1 MSYTGM
7 PIDDDLLVKYLVGEA
22 TSAEVEAIQNWI
34 AASPANRQEFDNF
47 KLIWD
52 ESQHIASTKAL
63 DEDAAYLRLQ
73 KRLNNTA
80 PNVEA
85 RPVHVRKMK
94 LSWWIGIA
102 ASLLLISTV
111 AWLTISHYY
120 DNRAIAFVKI
130 ESEAKTRIQTL
141 PDGSVVTL
149 NSHSTLI
156 YPERFT
162 GAIRPVTMLG
172 EAFFKVTPDKT
183 KPFIIKV
190 NGVTV
195 RVVGT
200 SFNVKSRDDKTQV
213 IVETGIVNVSEKSKN
228 VNLNP
233 GEKVLV
239 TKKDGLQAK
248 EIIKGRLYNYYATHE
263 LVCDETPL
271 HELVGSLNE
280 IYGSHIVIG
289 NKAINNLPITT
300 VFNDQSLDETL
311 LVISETFKIKVERGK
326 KGIVLK

>member
-22 TSAEVEAIQNWI
+22 TPAEVEAIQNWI
-34 AASPANRQEFDNF
+34 AASPANRQEYDNF

-52 ESQHIASTKAL
+52 ESQHIASTKNV

-80 PNVEA
+80 PVVTPSA
-85 RPVHVRKMK
+85 QVRKMK
-94 LSWWIGIA
+94 TSWWIGIA
-102 ASLLLISTV
+102 ASLLLVCTV
-111 AWLTISHYY
+111 AWLTINHYY
-120 DNRAIAFVKI
+120 DNKAIAFVKI
-130 ESEAKTRIQTL
+130 DSQGQTRAQTL
-141 PDGSVVTL
+141 PDGSVITL

-156 YPERFT
+156 YPEKFT
-162 GAIRPVTMLG
+162 GKIRPVTMLG

-195 RVVGT
+195 KVVGT
-200 SFNVKSRDDKTQV
+200 SFNVKSRDGKTQV
-213 IVETGIVNVSEKSKN
+213 IVETGIVNVSEKTKN
-228 VNLNP
+228 INLNP

-239 TKKDGLQAK
+239 TKKDGLLAK
-248 EIIKGRLYNYYATHE
+248 ESIKGRLYNYYATHE

-271 HELVGSLNE
+271 HELVSSLNE
-280 IYGSHIVIG
+280 VYGAHIVIG
-289 NKAINNLPITT
+289 NKAIANLPITT
-300 VFNDQSLDETL
+300 VFKDQSLDQVL

>member
-22 TSAEVEAIQNWI
+22 TPAEVEAIQNWI
-34 AASPANRQEFDNF
+34 AASPANRQEYDNF

-52 ESQHIASTKAL
+52 ESRQIASTKNL

-73 KRLNNTA
+73 KRISNTVTT
-80 PNVEA
+80 PTQPA
-85 RPVHVRKMK
+85 RIHKMK
-94 LSWWIGIA
+94 TSWWVGIA
-102 ASLLLISTV
+102 ASLLLICTV

-120 DNRAIAFVKI
+120 DNRNIAFIKI
-130 ESEAKTRIQTL
+130 ESEAKTRVQTL

-156 YPERFT
+156 YPEKFT
-162 GAIRPVTMLG
+162 GKIRPVTMLG

-183 KPFIIKV
+183 KPFIIRV

-200 SFNVKSRDDKTQV
+200 SFNIKSRDGKTQV
-213 IVETGIVNVSEKSKN
+213 IVETGIVNVSEKKKS

-233 GEKVLV
+233 GEKVFV
-239 TKKDGLQAK
+239 TGKDGLQTK
-248 EIIKGRLYNYYATHE
+248 ESIKGRLYNYYATHE

-271 HELVGSLNE
+271 HELVSSLNE
-280 IYGSHIVIG
+280 VYDAHIVIG
-289 NKAINNLPITT
+289 NKAIASLPITT
-300 VFNDQSLDETL
+300 VFKDQSLDQVL

>member
-22 TSAEVEAIQNWI
+22 TPDEVEAIQNWI
-34 AASPANRQEFDNF
+34 AASPANRLEYDNF

-52 ESQHIASTKAL
+52 ESRQIASTKTL

-73 KRLNNTA
+73 KRLNNAASITTQ
-80 PNVEA
+80 PA
-85 RPVHVRKMK
+85 REHKMK
-94 LSWWIGIA
+94 TSWSIGIA
-102 ASLLLISTV
+102 ASLLLICTV
-111 AWLTISHYY
+111 AWLTVSHYY
-120 DNRAIAFVKI
+120 DNKAIAFVKVD
-130 ESEAKTRIQTL
+130 SEGKTRSQTL
-141 PDGSVVTL
+141 PDGSVITL

-156 YPERFT
+156 YPEKFT
-162 GAIRPVTMLG
+162 GKIRPVTMLG

-183 KPFIIKV
+183 KPFIIRV

-200 SFNVKSRDDKTQV
+200 SFNIKSRDGKTQV
-213 IVETGIVNVSEKSKN
+213 IVETGIVNVSEKKKS

-239 TKKDGLQAK
+239 TGKDGLQAK
-248 EIIKGRLYNYYATHE
+248 ESIKGRLYNYYATHE

-271 HELVGSLNE
+271 NELVGSLNE
-280 IYGSHIVIG
+280 VYGAHIVIG
-289 NKAINNLPITT
+289 NKAIANLPITT
-300 VFNDQSLDETL
+300 VFKDQSLDQVL

-326 KGIVLK
+326 KGIVLR

>member
-22 TSAEVEAIQNWI
+22 TPAEAEAIQNWI
-34 AASPANRQEFDNF
+34 AASPANRQEYDNF

-52 ESQHIASTKAL
+52 ESQHIASTKNV

-73 KRLNNTA
+73 KRLSNTA
-80 PNVEA
+80 PTTAQPAQVS
-85 RPVHVRKMK
+85 KMK
-94 LSWWIGIA
+94 TSWWIGIA
-102 ASLLLISTV
+102 ASLLLVCTV
-111 AWLTISHYY
+111 AWLTINHYY
-120 DNRAIAFVKI
+120 DNKAIAFIKI
-130 ESEAKTRIQTL
+130 DSEAQTRVQTL
-141 PDGSVVTL
+141 PDGSVITL

-156 YPERFT
+156 YPEKFT
-162 GAIRPVTMLG
+162 GKIRPVTMLG

-195 RVVGT
+195 KVVGT
-200 SFNVKSRDDKTQV
+200 SFNVKSRDGKTQV
-213 IVETGIVNVSEKSKN
+213 IVETGIVNVSEKTKN
-228 VNLNP
+228 INLNP
-233 GEKVLV
+233 GEKVQV
-239 TKKDGLQAK
+239 TKKDGLLAK
-248 EIIKGRLYNYYATHE
+248 ESIKGRLYNYYATHE

-271 HELVGSLNE
+271 HELVSSLNE
-280 IYGSHIVIG
+280 VYGAHILVG
-289 NKAINNLPITT
+289 NKAIANLPITT
-300 VFNDQSLDETL
+300 VFKDQSLDQVL

>member
-22 TSAEVEAIQNWI
+22 TPAEAEAIQNWI
-34 AASPANRQEFDNF
+34 VASPANRQEFDNF

-73 KRLNNTA
+73 KRLNNTT

-85 RPVHVRKMK
+85 RSAQVRKMK
-94 LSWWIGIA
+94 PSWWLGIA
-102 ASLLLISTV
+102 ASLLLICTV

-130 ESEAKTRIQTL
+130 DSEAKTRMQTL

-156 YPERFT
+156 YPEKFT
-162 GAIRPVTMLG
+162 GTIRPVTMLG

-300 VFNDQSLDETL
+300 VFKDQSLDETL
-311 LVISETFKIKVERGK
+311 LVISETFKIKVEHGK

>member
-22 TSAEVEAIQNWI
+22 TPAEVEAIQNWI
-34 AASPANRQEFDNF
+34 AASPANRQEYDNF

-52 ESQHIASTKAL
+52 ESRQIASTKTL

-73 KRLNNTA
+73 KRLNNTVPTVTPSA
-80 PNVEA
+80 GG
-85 RPVHVRKMK
+85 RKMK
-94 LSWWIGIA
+94 TSWWIGIA
-102 ASLLLISTV
+102 ASLLLICTV
-111 AWLTISHYY
+111 AWLTVSHYY
-120 DNRAIAFVKI
+120 DNKAIAFVKVD
-130 ESEAKTRIQTL
+130 SEGKTRSQTL

-156 YPERFT
+156 YPEKFT
-162 GAIRPVTMLG
+162 GKIRPVTMLG

-183 KPFIIKV
+183 KPFIIRV

-200 SFNVKSRDDKTQV
+200 SFNVKSRDGKTQV
-213 IVETGIVNVSEKSKN
+213 IVETGIVNVSEKKKN
-228 VNLNP
+228 VTLNP

-239 TKKDGLQAK
+239 TGKDGLQAK
-248 EIIKGRLYNYYATHE
+248 ESIKGRLYNYYATHE

-271 HELVGSLNE
+271 NELVGSLNE
-280 IYGSHIVIG
+280 VYGAHIVIG
-289 NKAINNLPITT
+289 NKAIANLPITT
-300 VFNDQSLDETL
+300 VFKDQSLDQVL

-326 KGIVLK
+326 KGIVLR

>member
-22 TSAEVEAIQNWI
+22 TPAEVEAIQNWI
-34 AASPANRQEFDNF
+34 AASPANRQEYDNF

-52 ESQHIASTKAL
+52 ESQHIASTKNL

-80 PNVEA
+80 PTAPQPA
-85 RPVHVRKMK
+85 RVRKMK
-94 LSWWIGIA
+94 PSWWVGIA
-102 ASLLLISTV
+102 ASLLLVCTV

-120 DNRAIAFVKI
+120 DNKAIAFVKI
-130 ESEAKTRIQTL
+130 DSEAQTRAQTL

-149 NSHSTLI
+149 NNHSTLI
-156 YPERFT
+156 YPEKFT
-162 GAIRPVTMLG
+162 GKIRPVTMLG

-200 SFNVKSRDDKTQV
+200 SFNIKSRNGKTQV
-213 IVETGIVNVSEKSKN
+213 IVETGIVNVSEKVKN

-233 GEKVLV
+233 GERVLV
-239 TKKDGLQAK
+239 TGKDGLLDK
-248 EIIKGRLYNYYATHE
+248 ESNKGRLYNYYVTHE
-263 LVCDETPL
+263 LICDETPL
-271 HELVGSLNE
+271 YELVSSLNE
-280 IYGSHIVIG
+280 IYGAHITIG
-289 NKAINNLPITT
+289 NKALMNLPITT
-300 VFNDQSLDETL
+300 VFKDQSLNQVL

>member
-22 TSAEVEAIQNWI
+22 TPAEVEAIQNWI
-34 AASPANRQEFDNF
+34 AASPANRQEYDNF

-52 ESQHIASTKAL
+52 ESRQIASTKNL

-73 KRLNNTA
+73 KRISNTVTT
-80 PNVEA
+80 PTQPA
-85 RPVHVRKMK
+85 RIHKMK
-94 LSWWIGIA
+94 TSWWVGIA
-102 ASLLLISTV
+102 ASLLLICTV

-120 DNRAIAFVKI
+120 DNRNIAFVRI
-130 ESEAKTRIQTL
+130 NSEGKTRAQTL

-156 YPERFT
+156 YPGKFI
-162 GAIRPVTMLG
+162 GKIRPVTMLG

-183 KPFIIKV
+183 KPFIIRV

-200 SFNVKSRDDKTQV
+200 SFNIKSRNGKTQV
-213 IVETGIVNVSEKSKN
+213 IVETGIVNVSEKKKN

-239 TKKDGLQAK
+239 TGKDGLQAK
-248 EIIKGRLYNYYATHE
+248 ESIKGRLYNYYATHE

-271 HELVGSLNE
+271 NELVGSLNE
-280 IYGSHIVIG
+280 VYGAHIVIG
-289 NKAINNLPITT
+289 NKAIANLPITT
-300 VFNDQSLDETL
+300 VFKDQSLDQVL

-326 KGIVLK
+326 KGIVLR

>member
-22 TSAEVEAIQNWI
+22 TPTEEEAIQNWI

-73 KRLNNTA
+73 KRLNNTT

-85 RPVHVRKMK
+85 RSAQVRKMK
-94 LSWWIGIA
+94 PSWWIGIA
-102 ASLLLISTV
+102 ASLLLICTV

-120 DNRAIAFVKI
+120 DNRNIAFVKI
-130 ESEAKTRIQTL
+130 NSEAKTRTQTL

-156 YPERFT
+156 YPEKFT
-162 GAIRPVTMLG
+162 GTIRPVTMLG

-213 IVETGIVNVSEKSKN
+213 IVETGIVNVSEKSRN

-239 TKKDGLQAK
+239 TKKDGLLAK
-248 EIIKGRLYNYYATHE
+248 ESIKGRLYNYYATHE

-300 VFNDQSLDETL
+300 VFKDQSLDETL

>member
-22 TSAEVEAIQNWI
+22 APAEVEAIQNWI
-34 AASPANRQEFDNF
+34 AASPENRQEYDNF
-47 KLIWD
+47 KLIWN
-52 ESQHIASTKAL
+52 ESQHIASTKNI
-63 DEDAAYLRLQ
+63 DEDAAYTRLQ
-73 KRLNNTA
+73 KRLFNNTA
-80 PNVEA
+80 TAQPTKL
-85 RPVHVRKMK
+85 RKMK
-94 LSWWIGIA
+94 PSWWAGIA
-102 ASLLLISTV
+102 ASLLLVCTV

-120 DNRAIAFVKI
+120 DNRNIAFVKI
-130 ESEAKTRIQTL
+130 DSKAKTHAQTL

-156 YPERFT
+156 YPEKFT
-162 GAIRPVTMLG
+162 GKIRPVTMLG

-200 SFNVKSRDDKTQV
+200 SFNVKSRDGKTVV
-213 IVETGIVNVSEKSKN
+213 IVETGIVNVSEQTKN

-239 TKKDGLQAK
+239 TKKDGLLAK
-248 EIIKGRLYNYYATHE
+248 ESIKGRLYNYYVTHE

-271 HELVGSLNE
+271 HELVSSLNE
-280 IYGSHIVIG
+280 IYGAHIVIA
-289 NKAINNLPITT
+289 NKAIANLPITT
-300 VFNDQSLDETL
+300 VFKDQSLDQVL

>member
-22 TSAEVEAIQNWI
+22 TPAEAEAIQNWI
-34 AASPANRQEFDNF
+34 ATSPANRQEYDNF
-47 KLIWD
+47 KLIWE
-52 ESQHIASTKAL
+52 ESQHIASTKNM
-63 DEDAAYLRLQ
+63 DEDAAYIRLQ

-80 PNVEA
+80 PTA
-85 RPVHVRKMK
+85 SQPVQVRKMK
-94 LSWWIGIA
+94 TSWWVGIA
-102 ASLLLISTV
+102 ASLLLVCTV

-120 DNRAIAFVKI
+120 DNKAIAFVKI
-130 ESEAKTRIQTL
+130 DSRAQTRAQTL

-156 YPERFT
+156 YPEKFS
-162 GAIRPVTMLG
+162 GKFRPVTMLG

-200 SFNVKSRDDKTQV
+200 SFNVKSRNDKTQV
-213 IVETGIVNVSEKSKN
+213 IVETGIVNVSEKTKN
-228 VNLNP
+228 INLSP

-239 TKKDGLQAK
+239 TKKDGLLAK
-248 EIIKGRLYNYYATHE
+248 ESIKGRLYNYYATHE

-271 HELVGSLNE
+271 HELVSSLNE
-280 IYGSHIVIG
+280 VYGAHIVIG
-289 NKAINNLPITT
+289 NKAIANLPITT
-300 VFNDQSLDETL
+300 VFKDQSLDQVL

-326 KGIVLK
+326 KGIVLR

>member
-7 PIDDDLLVKYLVGEA
+7 PINDDLLVKYLVGEA
-22 TSAEVEAIQNWI
+22 TPAEAEAIQNWLLAD
-34 AASPANRQEFDNF
+34 AANQQEYENF

-52 ESQHIASTKAL
+52 QSQQIAGTRNV
-63 DEDAAYLRLQ
+63 DEDAAFIRLQ
-73 KRLNNTA
+73 NRMNKEVASA
-80 PNVEA
+80 PV
-85 RPVHVRKMK
+85 RVRKMK
-94 LSWWIGIA
+94 PRYWVGIA
-102 ASLLLISTV
+102 ASVLLVCTV

-130 ESEAKTRIQTL
+130 ESHDKTRVAAL
-141 PDGSVVTL
+141 PDGSEVTL

-162 GAIRPVTMLG
+162 GTIRPVTMLG
-172 EAFFKVTPDKT
+172 EAFFKVSPDKI

-200 SFNVKSRDDKTQV
+200 SFNVKSRGGKTQV

-228 VNLNP
+228 INLNP

-248 EIIKGRLYNYYATHE
+248 ESIRGRLYNYYATHE
-263 LVCDETPL
+263 LVCDQTPL
-271 HELVGSLNE
+271 HELVASLNE
-280 IYGSHIVIG
+280 VYGAHISIG
-289 NKAINNLPITT
+289 NKAIEGLPITT
-300 VFNDQSLDETL
+300 VFKDQALDDVL
-311 LVISETFKIKVERGK
+311 LVIKETFKVKVEKGK
-326 KGIVLK
+326 KGIVLR

>member
-22 TSAEVEAIQNWI
+22 TPAEAEAIQNWI
-34 AASPANRQEFDNF
+34 AASPANRQEYDNF

-52 ESQHIASTKAL
+52 ESQHIASTKNV

-80 PNVEA
+80 PA
-85 RPVHVRKMK
+85 TAPLAQLRKMK
-94 LSWWIGIA
+94 TSWWVGIA
-102 ASLLLISTV
+102 ASLLLVCTV

-120 DNRAIAFVKI
+120 DNRAIAFIKV
-130 ESEAKTRIQTL
+130 ESEAQTRAQTL
-141 PDGSVVTL
+141 PDGSVVML

-156 YPERFT
+156 YPQRFS
-162 GAIRPVTMLG
+162 GKIRPVTMLG

-200 SFNVKSRDDKTQV
+200 SFNVKSRDGKTQV
-213 IVETGIVNVSEKSKN
+213 IVETGIVNVSEKTKN

-239 TKKDGLQAK
+239 TGKDGLLAK
-248 EIIKGRLYNYYATHE
+248 ESNKGRLYNYYITHE

-271 HELVGSLNE
+271 YELVASLNE
-280 IYGSHIVIG
+280 VYGAHIVIG
-289 NKAINNLPITT
+289 NKAIANLPITT
-300 VFNDQSLDETL
+300 VFKDQSLEQVL

>member
-22 TSAEVEAIQNWI
+22 TPAEAEAIQNWI
-34 AASPANRQEFDNF
+34 AASPANRQEYDNF

-52 ESQHIASTKAL
+52 ESQHIVSTKTL

-80 PNVEA
+80 PTA
-85 RPVHVRKMK
+85 TQPAQVRKMK
-94 LSWWIGIA
+94 TSWWVGIA
-102 ASLLLISTV
+102 ASLLLICTV

-120 DNRAIAFVKI
+120 DNRNIAFVKI
-130 ESEAKTRIQTL
+130 NSEAKTRTQTL

-156 YPERFT
+156 YPEKFT
-162 GAIRPVTMLG
+162 GKIRPVTMLG
-172 EAFFKVTPDKT
+172 EAFFKVTPNKT
-183 KPFIIKV
+183 QPFIIKV

-200 SFNVKSRDDKTQV
+200 SFNVKSRDGKTQV
-213 IVETGIVNVSEKSKN
+213 IVETGIVNVSEKNKN

-239 TKKDGLQAK
+239 TGKDGLQAK
-248 EIIKGRLYNYYATHE
+248 ENIKGRLYNYYATHE

-280 IYGSHIVIG
+280 IYGAHIVIG
-289 NKAINNLPITT
+289 NKAITNLPITT
-300 VFNDQSLDETL
+300 VFKDQSLDEIL

>member
-22 TSAEVEAIQNWI
+22 TPAEAEAIQNWI
-34 AASPANRQEFDNF
+34 AASPANRQEYDNF

-52 ESQHIASTKAL
+52 ESQHIASTKNV

-73 KRLNNTA
+73 KRLNNTTPSIA
-80 PNVEA
+80 QPA
-85 RPVHVRKMK
+85 QVRKMK
-94 LSWWIGIA
+94 TSWWVGIA
-102 ASLLLISTV
+102 ASLLLVCTV

-120 DNRAIAFVKI
+120 DNKAIAFVKI
-130 ESEAKTRIQTL
+130 DSETQTRAQTL

-162 GAIRPVTMLG
+162 GKIRPVTMLG

-195 RVVGT
+195 RVIGT
-200 SFNVKSRDDKTQV
+200 SFNIKSRDGKTQV
-213 IVETGIVNVSEKSKN
+213 IVETGIVNVSEKTKN
-228 VNLNP
+228 INLNP

-239 TKKDGLQAK
+239 TKKDGLLAK
-248 EIIKGRLYNYYATHE
+248 ESIKGRLYNYYATHE

-271 HELVGSLNE
+271 YELVSSLNE
-280 IYGSHIVIG
+280 VYGAHIVIG
-289 NKAINNLPITT
+289 NKAIANLPITT
-300 VFNDQSLDETL
+300 VFKDQSLDQVL

>member
-22 TSAEVEAIQNWI
+22 TPAEVEAIQNWI
-34 AASPANRQEFDNF
+34 AASPANRQDYDNF

-52 ESQHIASTKAL
+52 ESRHIASTKNI
-63 DEDAAYLRLQ
+63 DEDAAYMRLQ

-80 PNVEA
+80 TAQPT
-85 RPVHVRKMK
+85 K
-94 LSWWIGIA
+94 L
-102 ASLLLISTV
+102 
-111 AWLTISHYY
+111 
-120 DNRAIAFVKI
+120 R
-130 ESEAKTRIQTL
+130 
-141 PDGSVVTL
+141 
-149 NSHSTLI
+149 
-156 YPERFT
+156 
-162 GAIRPVTMLG
+162 

-200 SFNVKSRDDKTQV
+200 SFNVKSRDGKTLV
-213 IVETGIVNVSEKSKN
+213 IVETGIVNVSEQTKN

-239 TKKDGLQAK
+239 TKKDGLLAK
-248 EIIKGRLYNYYATHE
+248 ESIKGRLYNYYATHE

-271 HELVGSLNE
+271 HELVSSLNE
-280 IYGSHIVIG
+280 IYGAHIVIA
-289 NKAINNLPITT
+289 NKAIANLPITT
-300 VFNDQSLDETL
+300 VFKDQSLDQVL

>member
-22 TSAEVEAIQNWI
+22 TPAEVEAIQNWI
-34 AASPANRQEFDNF
+34 AASPANRQEYDNF

-52 ESQHIASTKAL
+52 ESQHIASTKNL

-80 PNVEA
+80 PVVTPSA
-85 RPVHVRKMK
+85 QVRKMK
-94 LSWWIGIA
+94 TSWWIGIA
-102 ASLLLISTV
+102 ASLLLVCTV
-111 AWLTISHYY
+111 AWLTINHYY
-120 DNRAIAFVKI
+120 DNKAIAFVKI
-130 ESEAKTRIQTL
+130 DSEAQARVQTL

-156 YPERFT
+156 YPEKFT
-162 GAIRPVTMLG
+162 GKIRPVTMLG

-200 SFNVKSRDDKTQV
+200 SFNVKSRNDKTQV
-213 IVETGIVNVSEKSKN
+213 IVETGIVNVSEKTKN
-228 VNLNP
+228 VNLSP

-239 TKKDGLQAK
+239 TKKDGLLAK
-248 EIIKGRLYNYYATHE
+248 ESIKGRLYNYYATHE

-271 HELVGSLNE
+271 HELVSSLNE
-280 IYGSHIVIG
+280 VYGAHIIIG
-289 NKAINNLPITT
+289 NKAIANLPITT
-300 VFNDQSLDETL
+300 VFKDQSLDQVL

>member
-7 PIDDDLLVKYLVGEA
+7 PIDDDLLVKHLVGEA
-22 TSAEVEAIQNWI
+22 TPAEAEAIQNWI
-34 AASPANRQEFDNF
+34 AASPANRQEYDNF

-52 ESQHIASTKAL
+52 ESQHIASTKNV

-80 PNVEA
+80 PTTTQPA
-85 RPVHVRKMK
+85 QVRKIK
-94 LSWWIGIA
+94 TSWWIGIA
-102 ASLLLISTV
+102 ASLLLVCTV

-120 DNRAIAFVKI
+120 DNKAIAFVKI
-130 ESEAKTRIQTL
+130 NSESQTRAQTL
-141 PDGSVVTL
+141 PDGSVVTM

-156 YPERFT
+156 YPEKFT
-162 GAIRPVTMLG
+162 GKIRPVTMLG

-200 SFNVKSRDDKTQV
+200 SFNIKSRNDKIQV
-213 IVETGIVNVSEKSKN
+213 IVETGIVNVSEKTKN
-228 VNLNP
+228 INLSP

-239 TKKDGLQAK
+239 TKKDGLLAK
-248 EIIKGRLYNYYATHE
+248 ESIKGRLYNYYATHE

-271 HELVGSLNE
+271 HELVSSLNE
-280 IYGSHIVIG
+280 VYGAHIVIG
-289 NKAINNLPITT
+289 NKAIANLPITT
-300 VFNDQSLDETL
+300 VFKDQSLDQVL

-326 KGIVLK
+326 KGIVLR

>member
-22 TSAEVEAIQNWI
+22 TPAEVEAIQNWI
-34 AASPANRQEFDNF
+34 AASPANRQEYDNF

-52 ESQHIASTKAL
+52 ESQHIASTKNV

-80 PNVEA
+80 SAAPQPA
-85 RPVHVRKMK
+85 RVRKMK
-94 LSWWIGIA
+94 TSWWIGIA
-102 ASLLLISTV
+102 ASLLLVCTV

-120 DNRAIAFVKI
+120 DNKAIAFVKI
-130 ESEAKTRIQTL
+130 DSEAQTRAQTL

-162 GAIRPVTMLG
+162 GKIRPVTMLG

-200 SFNVKSRDDKTQV
+200 SFNIKSRDGKTQV
-213 IVETGIVNVSEKSKN
+213 IVETGIVNVSQKAKN

-233 GEKVLV
+233 GERVLV
-239 TKKDGLQAK
+239 TGQDGLLDK
-248 EIIKGRLYNYYATHE
+248 ESNKGRLYNYYVTHE
-263 LVCDETPL
+263 LICDETPL
-271 HELVGSLNE
+271 YELVTSLNE
-280 IYGSHIVIG
+280 IYGAHIVIG
-289 NKAINNLPITT
+289 NKAIANLPITT
-300 VFNDQSLDETL
+300 VFKDQSLEQVL

>member
-7 PIDDDLLVKYLVGEA
+7 PIDDDLLVKHLVGEA
-22 TSAEVEAIQNWI
+22 TPAEAEAIQNWI
-34 AASPANRQEFDNF
+34 AASPANRQEYDNF

-52 ESQHIASTKAL
+52 ESQHIASTKNV

-80 PNVEA
+80 PTTTQPA
-85 RPVHVRKMK
+85 QVRKIK
-94 LSWWIGIA
+94 TSWWIGIA
-102 ASLLLISTV
+102 ASLLLVCTV

-120 DNRAIAFVKI
+120 DNKAIAFVKI
-130 ESEAKTRIQTL
+130 NSEAQTRAQTL
-141 PDGSVVTL
+141 PDGSVITL

-156 YPERFT
+156 YPEKFT
-162 GAIRPVTMLG
+162 GKIRPVTMLG

-200 SFNVKSRDDKTQV
+200 SFNIKSRNDKTQV
-213 IVETGIVNVSEKSKN
+213 IVETGIVNVSEKTQN

-239 TKKDGLQAK
+239 TKKDGLLAK
-248 EIIKGRLYNYYATHE
+248 ESIKGRLYNYYATHE

-271 HELVGSLNE
+271 HELVSSLNE
-280 IYGSHIVIG
+280 IYYAHIVIG
-289 NKAINNLPITT
+289 NKAIADLPITT
-300 VFNDQSLDETL
+300 VFKDQSLDQVL
-311 LVISETFKIKVERGK
+311 LVISETFKIKVERGR
-326 KGIVLK
+326 KGIVLR

>member
-22 TSAEVEAIQNWI
+22 TPAEVEAIQNWI
-34 AASPANRQEFDNF
+34 AASPENRQEYDNF

-52 ESQHIASTKAL
+52 ESRQIASTKTL

-73 KRLNNTA
+73 KRIGNTVTTPTQPA
-80 PNVEA
+80 QL
-85 RPVHVRKMK
+85 RKMK
-94 LSWWIGIA
+94 TSWWVGIA
-102 ASLLLISTV
+102 ASLLLVCTV
-111 AWLTISHYY
+111 AWLTLSHYY
-120 DNRAIAFVKI
+120 DNKAIAFVKI
-130 ESEAKTRIQTL
+130 DSKTKTRAQTL

-156 YPERFT
+156 YPKKFT
-162 GAIRPVTMLG
+162 GKIRPVTMLG

-183 KPFIIKV
+183 KPFIIRV

-200 SFNVKSRDDKTQV
+200 SFNVKSRNGKTQV
-213 IVETGIVNVSEKSKN
+213 IVETGIVNVSEQTKN

-239 TKKDGLQAK
+239 TKKDGLLAK
-248 EIIKGRLYNYYATHE
+248 ESIKGRLYNYYATHE

-271 HELVGSLNE
+271 YELVSSLNE
-280 IYGSHIVIG
+280 IYGAHIVIG
-289 NKAINNLPITT
+289 NKAIANLPITT
-300 VFNDQSLDETL
+300 VFKDQSLDQVL

>member
-22 TSAEVEAIQNWI
+22 TPAEAEAIQNWI
-34 AASPANRQEFDNF
+34 AASPANRQEYDNF

-52 ESQHIASTKAL
+52 ESQHIASTKNV

-80 PNVEA
+80 PTTTQPA
-85 RPVHVRKMK
+85 QVRKMK
-94 LSWWIGIA
+94 TSWWIGIA
-102 ASLLLISTV
+102 ASLLLVCTV

-120 DNRAIAFVKI
+120 DNKAIAFVKI
-130 ESEAKTRIQTL
+130 NSEAQTRAQTL
-141 PDGSVVTL
+141 PDGSVITL

-156 YPERFT
+156 YPEKFT
-162 GAIRPVTMLG
+162 GKIRPVTMQG

-200 SFNVKSRDDKTQV
+200 SFNVKSRDGKTQV
-213 IVETGIVNVSEKSKN
+213 IVETGIVNVSEKTKN
-228 VNLNP
+228 INLNP

-239 TKKDGLQAK
+239 TKKDGLLAK
-248 EIIKGRLYNYYATHE
+248 ESIKGRLYNYYATHE

-271 HELVGSLNE
+271 HELVSSLNE
-280 IYGSHIVIG
+280 IYYAHIVIG
-289 NKAINNLPITT
+289 NKAIANLPITT
-300 VFNDQSLDETL
+300 VFKDQSLDQVL
-311 LVISETFKIKVERGK
+311 LVISETFRIKVERGR
-326 KGIVLK
+326 KGIVLR

>member
-7 PIDDDLLVKYLVGEA
+7 PIDDDLLVKHLVGEA
-22 TSAEVEAIQNWI
+22 TPAEVEAIQNWI
-34 AASPANRQEFDNF
+34 AASPANRQEYDNF

-52 ESQHIASTKAL
+52 ESQHIASTKNV

-73 KRLNNTA
+73 KRLSNTA
-80 PNVEA
+80 PAALQPA
-85 RPVHVRKMK
+85 RVRKMK
-94 LSWWIGIA
+94 PSWWIGIA
-102 ASLLLISTV
+102 ASLLLVCTV

-120 DNRAIAFVKI
+120 DNKAIAFVKI
-130 ESEAKTRIQTL
+130 DSEAQTRAQTL

-162 GAIRPVTMLG
+162 GKIRPVTMLG

-200 SFNVKSRDDKTQV
+200 SFNVKSRDGKTQV
-213 IVETGIVNVSEKSKN
+213 IVETGIVNVSEKAKN

-233 GEKVLV
+233 GERVLV
-239 TKKDGLQAK
+239 TGTDGLLAK
-248 EIIKGRLYNYYATHE
+248 ESNKGRLYNYYVTHE
-263 LVCDETPL
+263 LICDETPL
-271 HELVGSLNE
+271 YELVGSLNE
-280 IYGSHIVIG
+280 IYGAHITIG
-289 NKAINNLPITT
+289 NKALMNLPITT
-300 VFNDQSLDETL
+300 VFKDQPLDQVL
-311 LVISETFKIKVERGK
+311 QVISDTFKIKVERGK

>member
-22 TSAEVEAIQNWI
+22 TPAEAEAIQNWI
-34 AASPANRQEFDNF
+34 AASPANRQEYDNF

-52 ESQHIASTKAL
+52 ESRQISSAKNL

-73 KRLNNTA
+73 KRISNTVTT
-80 PNVEA
+80 PTQ
-85 RPVHVRKMK
+85 PVRVRKMK
-94 LSWWIGIA
+94 TSWWIGIA
-102 ASLLLISTV
+102 ASLLLVCTV
-111 AWLTISHYY
+111 AWLTLSHYY
-120 DNRAIAFVKI
+120 DNRNIAFVRI
-130 ESEAKTRIQTL
+130 NSEAKTRAQTL
-141 PDGSVVTL
+141 PDGSAVTL

-156 YPERFT
+156 YPEKFT
-162 GAIRPVTMLG
+162 GKIRPVTMLG

-183 KPFIIKV
+183 KPFIIRV

-200 SFNVKSRDDKTQV
+200 SFNIKSRNGKTQV
-213 IVETGIVNVSEKSKN
+213 IVETGIVNVSEKEKN
-228 VNLNP
+228 VNLSP

-239 TKKDGLQAK
+239 TGKDGLQTK
-248 EIIKGRLYNYYATHE
+248 ESIKGRLYNYYATHE

-271 HELVGSLNE
+271 NELVGSLNE
-280 IYGSHIVIG
+280 VYGAHIVIG
-289 NKAINNLPITT
+289 NKAIANLPITT
-300 VFNDQSLDETL
+300 VFKDQSLDQVL

>member
-22 TSAEVEAIQNWI
+22 TPTEVEAIQNWI
-34 AASPANRQEFDNF
+34 AASPANRQEYDNF

-52 ESQHIASTKAL
+52 ESQHIASTKNL

-73 KRLNNTA
+73 KRLNNAAPTTA
-80 PNVEA
+80 PTA
-85 RPVHVRKMK
+85 QVRKMK
-94 LSWWIGIA
+94 TSWWVGIA
-102 ASLLLISTV
+102 ASLLLVCTV

-120 DNRAIAFVKI
+120 DNKAIAFVKI
-130 ESEAKTRIQTL
+130 DSKAQTRVQTL

-156 YPERFT
+156 YPEKFT
-162 GAIRPVTMLG
+162 GKIRPVTMLG

-200 SFNVKSRDDKTQV
+200 SFNVKSRNDKTQV
-213 IVETGIVNVSEKSKN
+213 IVETGIVNVSEKTKN

-239 TKKDGLQAK
+239 TKKDGLLAK
-248 EIIKGRLYNYYATHE
+248 ESIKGRLYNYYATHE

-271 HELVGSLNE
+271 HELVSSLNE
-280 IYGSHIVIG
+280 VYGAHIVIG
-289 NKAINNLPITT
+289 NNGIANLPITT
-300 VFNDQSLDETL
+300 VFKDQSLDQVL
-311 LVISETFKIKVERGK
+311 LVISETFKIKVERGR